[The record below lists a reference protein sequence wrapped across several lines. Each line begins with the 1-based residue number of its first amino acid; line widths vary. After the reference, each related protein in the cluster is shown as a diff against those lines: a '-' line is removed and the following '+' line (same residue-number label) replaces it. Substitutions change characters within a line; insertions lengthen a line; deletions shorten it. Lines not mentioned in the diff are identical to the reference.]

1 MRALAAGAAVS
12 VAAFAL
18 IAAIAG
24 IGSGREAGT
33 AAGDAP
39 GRAVATADS
48 QSGRMVFAR
57 MGCGSCHTLAAAGSR
72 GEIGPDLDQ
81 RLPTHDRAS
90 LIAKITMT
98 PPEGGGE
105 TFSAMPQNF
114 GERMNAA
121 ELDAL
126 VDFLLA
132 QRRER

>member
-1 MRALAAGAAVS
+1 MRSLAVGVAAS
-12 VAAFAL
+12 LAAFAL
-18 IAAIAG
+18 ITAIAG
-24 IGSGREAGT
+24 VGSEQEGGI
-33 AAGDAP
+33 AAAEESHS
-39 GRAVATADS
+39 GRAV
-48 QSGRMVFAR
+48 FAR
-57 MGCGSCHTLAAAGSR
+57 LGCGSCHTLAAAGSR

-90 LIAKITMT
+90 LIARITMT

-114 GERMNAA
+114 GERMNAR

-132 QRRER
+132 VRRER